1 MIAGADEFTLSQ
13 PSKTFFFVTCAPGL
27 EVLLHAEAREL
38 KLGKVERQVGGIQFE
53 GTLLD
58 AMRANLWM
66 RTAIRVLMRI
76 ARFEAKD
83 DAALYAGASEVDW
96 SQFIAGERTF
106 AIVAHTNASAL
117 DHTLFIEQRVKDA
130 IVDKLRTEAGE
141 RPDVDK
147 QDPDVSIHVH
157 LVKDRCTLLV
167 DTSGE
172 SLHKRGWRRYQG
184 RAPLSE
190 TLAAALVLFSGWDR
204 RAPLVDPF
212 CGGATILIEAALLAR
227 NIAPGMRR
235 KQIGFQRW
243 PGYDADAW
251 KRLLEQAQ
259 RAANPKSRLVLQGR
273 DWDPA
278 TIEGAKEN
286 LASAGLEDAIDIE
299 LGEATEWEPTKGW
312 NAWIITNPPY
322 GERVGVERGLDE
334 SYRRFGRFVAAQCSG
349 YTLALLTANPRL
361 AEALALPG
369 LQRRAL
375 LNGPL
380 ECMLLSG
387 RIP

>member
-1 MIAGADEFTLSQ
+1 MSGSARQ
-13 PSKTFFFVTCAPGL
+13 FFFVTCAPGL
-27 EVLLHAEAREL
+27 EALLHAEAREL
-38 KLGKVERQVGGIQFE
+38 KLGKVERQVGGLQFE

-58 AMRANLWM
+58 AMRANLWL
-66 RTAIRVLMRI
+66 RTAVRVLMRI
-76 ARFEAKD
+76 ARFEAKND
-83 DAALYAGASEVDW
+83 DELYRGAGEVDW
-96 SQFIAGERTF
+96 ARFIVDARTF
-106 AIVAHTNASAL
+106 AIVAHTNASVL

-130 IVDKLRTEAGE
+130 IVDKLRTPEGA
-141 RPDVDK
+141 RPDVNK

-172 SLHKRGWRRYQG
+172 SLHRRGWRRYQG

-212 CGGATILIEAALLAR
+212 CGGATILIEAALMAR
-227 NIAPGMRR
+227 NIAPGSFR
-235 KQIGFQRW
+235 KQFGFQRW
-243 PGYDADAW
+243 PGYDAGAW
-251 KRLLEQAQ
+251 QRLLEAAR
-259 RAANPKSRLVLQGR
+259 RAANPKAKLILRGR

-278 TIEGAKEN
+278 TLEGAAEN
-286 LASAGLEDAIDIE
+286 LAGAGLEGQVELE
-299 LGEATEWEPTKGW
+299 LGEATEWRPTKGW
-312 NAWIITNPPY
+312 NAWIVTNPPY

-334 SYRRFGRFVAAQCSG
+334 SYRRLGRFLAANCSG
-349 YTLALLTANPRL
+349 YHLALLTSNPRL
-361 AEALALPG
+361 ADALGLPG

-380 ECMLLSG
+380 ECLLLSG
-387 RIP
+387 PLP